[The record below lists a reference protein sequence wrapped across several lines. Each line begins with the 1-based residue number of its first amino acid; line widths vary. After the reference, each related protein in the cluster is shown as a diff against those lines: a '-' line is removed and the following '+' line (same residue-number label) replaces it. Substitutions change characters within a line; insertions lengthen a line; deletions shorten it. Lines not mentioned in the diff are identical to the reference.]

1 MDKRISDNK
10 EEYIAKALKECI
22 NNVRENS
29 DKIFYLTKERD
40 PESLATISAQ
50 SSKDGEGCASYIE
63 KSDSY
68 KTLREVVR
76 LKDAIRVVKTYIV
89 EDVAYTYDLIND
101 LGKTVFS
108 EDDWKKQRYRM
119 HYLRLHMNMSVL
131 DRTILWH
138 H

>member
-10 EEYIAKALKECI
+10 EEDIAKALKECI

-50 SSKDGEGCASYIE
+50 SSKDEEGCASYIE
-63 KSDSY
+63 KADAY

-76 LKDAIRVVKTYIV
+76 LKDAIRVVKTYVV
-89 EDVAYTYDLIND
+89 EDIAYTYELINA
-101 LGKTVFS
+101 LGKAVFS
-108 EDDWKKQRYRM
+108 EEDWKKSKIPDALYSLT
-119 HYLRLHMNMSVL
+119 YGDTVL
-131 DRTILWH
+131 
-138 H
+138 